1 MTNGET
7 KKGLGCL
14 FYGCLTVVIL
24 GIFVMAGITFGIWK
38 LKEFAL
44 SYTDTMPREFA
55 GVSIPTEKVAEFSER
70 IDAFSTAVKEGKNTG
85 PLVLT
90 AEEVNALIYG
100 HMGFKELKGGIQV
113 SFSDDK
119 IKGQVSIPLDKLL
132 FGLGEGRYLNGSASF
147 NVSCEN
153 GVLIVALDSLEVK
166 GKQVPEIIMSQ
177 FRNENLAKDLYKDVE
192 SAKMIKRLKRI
203 QVRDGKLI
211 IEAGPE
217 ISFNKDDYENEWVK
231 GSLVLL
237 SRLRNRGG
245 RR

>member
-7 KKGLGCL
+7 KNNRGCL

-24 GIFVMAGITFGIWK
+24 GIFVVAGITFGIWK
-38 LKEFAL
+38 LKEYAL

-55 GVSIPTEKVAEFSER
+55 RVIIPPEKIAEFSER
-70 IDAFSTAVKEGKNTG
+70 IDAFSSAVKEGKNTG

-90 AEEVNALIYG
+90 AEEVNALIYD

-113 SFSDDK
+113 SFNDDK
-119 IKGQVSIPLDKLL
+119 IKGQVSIPLDKLV

-166 GKQVPEIIMSQ
+166 GRQVPDIIMSQ
-177 FRNENLAKDLYKDVE
+177 LRSENLAKNLYKDVE
-192 SAKMIKRLKRI
+192 NAKLIKRLKRI
-203 QVRDGKLI
+203 QLRDGKLI

-217 ISFNKDDYENEWVK
+217 TSF
-231 GSLVLL
+231 
-237 SRLRNRGG
+237 
-245 RR
+245 